1 MDREQRSIRVGL
13 LVIACAVALR
23 LLTAPVPQPLAAFF
37 RQPEVASFLVYLQTG
52 RVVRTDVP
60 DLPPQLPEATLV
72 QGESASASPVK
83 PPAPAQQV
91 LFQPE
96 DAAAVEVSA
105 YNGYRVDVAQLLLSQ
120 LELDLGSGEP
130 AVLIL
135 HTHATESY
143 RKTQTDTYQ
152 ESSAYRTLDTDHNM
166 VRVGAQLAQRLQEN
180 GIAVIHDTT
189 FHDYPSY
196 NDSYNNARKTI
207 ESYLAQYPSIQ
218 LVLDIHRDA
227 ADLSSGQQLTTHALS
242 NGAESSQLMMVVG
255 TNANGL
261 HHPNWQKNMALAIK
275 LHALLEKEDPGI
287 CRPISFRA
295 ERFNQDLSPGA
306 LIVEVGAAG
315 DTLQQALTAVEA
327 LGSAITAL
335 SSGSAA
341 ADSTS

>member
-13 LVIACAVALR
+13 TVIACAAMLR
-23 LLTAPVPQPLAAFF
+23 LLSAGVPQPVAAFI
-37 RQPEVASFLVYLQTG
+37 QKPEVASFLVYLQTG
-52 RVVRTDVP
+52 RVVRAEPPVSPPVP
-60 DLPPQLPEATLV
+60 PEITPV
-72 QGESASASPVK
+72 QGESSPE
-83 PPAPAQQV
+83 APTQPVESGQQV

-96 DAAAVEVSA
+96 DAQTVAVSA
-105 YNGYRVDVAQLLLSQ
+105 YNGYSVDVTSLLLSQ
-120 LELDLGSGEP
+120 LDWTLDTGEP
-130 AVLIL
+130 TVLIL

-143 RKTQTDTYQ
+143 RKTEGETYE

-166 VRVGAQLAQRLQEN
+166 VRVGAHLAQVLQEN
-180 GIAVIHDTT
+180 GIGVIHDTT

-196 NDSYNNARKTI
+196 NDSYNNARKTM
-207 ESYLAQYPSIQ
+207 ESYLARYPSIQ

-227 ADLSSGQQLTTHALS
+227 AELSAGQQLTTHALAG
-242 NGAESSQLMMVVG
+242 GAESSQLMMVVG

-261 HHPNWQKNMALAIK
+261 HHPDWQKNMALAIK

-315 DTLQQALTAVEA
+315 DTLQQAVTAVQALGNAIIA
-327 LGSAITAL
+327 LGSGSVTA
-335 SSGSAA
+335 G
-341 ADSTS
+341 STS

>member
-13 LVIACAVALR
+13 LVIACAVVLR
-23 LLTAPVPQPLAAFF
+23 LVSAEIPQPVVSFF
-37 RQPEVASFLVYLQTG
+37 QNPEVASFLVYLQTG
-52 RVVRTDVP
+52 RVVRADVP
-60 DLPPQLPEATLV
+60 QAPSVPATLV
-72 QGESASASPVK
+72 KGESATV
-83 PPAPAQQV
+83 APTAPSEAGQQV

-96 DAAAVEVSA
+96 DAQAVEVSA
-105 YNGYRVDVAQLLLSQ
+105 YNGYHVDVAALLLSQ
-120 LELDLGSGEP
+120 LELKLDSGAP
-130 AVLIL
+130 TVLIL

-143 RKTQTDTYQ
+143 RKMPADTYQ

-166 VRVGAQLAQRLQEN
+166 VQVGERLAQKLQEK
-180 GIAVIHDTT
+180 GIGVIHDTT

-207 ESYLAQYPSIQ
+207 KHYLEQYPSIQ

-227 ADLSSGQQLTTHALS
+227 ADMSSGQQLTTHALA
-242 NGAESSQLMMVVG
+242 NGTESSQLMMVVG
-255 TNANGL
+255 TNAGGL
-261 HHPNWQKNMALAIK
+261 HHPNWQENMALAIK
-275 LHALLEKEDPGI
+275 LHALLEKENPGI

-315 DTLQQALTAVEA
+315 DTLSQALTAVEA

>member
-23 LLTAPVPQPLAAFF
+23 LLTAPVPQPLASFF
-37 RQPEVASFLVYLQTG
+37 QKPEVASFLVYLQTG

-60 DLPPQLPEATLV
+60 PAPTQPPKDALV
-72 QGESASASPVK
+72 QGESATA
-83 PPAPAQQV
+83 APTAPLKTEPQV
-91 LFQPE
+91 LFQAE
-96 DAAAVEVSA
+96 DAQAVEVSA

-120 LELDLGSGEP
+120 LELNLGGGEP

-143 RKTQTDTYQ
+143 RKNQTDTYQ
-152 ESSAYRTLDTDHNM
+152 ESSAYRTLDTGYNM
-166 VRVGAQLAQRLQEN
+166 VRVGAQLAQQLQEK
-180 GIAVIHDTT
+180 GIGVLHDTT

-227 ADLSSGQQLTTHALS
+227 ADLSSGQQLTTHAIS
-242 NGAESSQLMMVVG
+242 NGVESSQLMMVVG

-261 HHPNWQKNMALAIK
+261 HHPNWQKNMAFAIK
-275 LHALLEKEDPGI
+275 LHALLEKENPGI

-315 DTLQQALTAVEA
+315 DTLSQALTAVTA
-327 LGSAITAL
+327 LGEAITAL